1 MVSNEKE
8 RYSFSKLS
16 TFHTC
21 KLDYYQRYILKRKG
35 EGNCYSSYGSLMH
48 SILERYAKGELA
60 LNELVDTF
68 EWEFESSIPEAF
80 PEKLFGKKYDMK
92 GNYYKQG
99 VEFLKNFKGYSDCNI
114 LGVEKSFD
122 VPIDDWTFTGI
133 ADLIF
138 EDSSSTLVVQD
149 YKSKA
154 GFSSKSEK
162 AKYARQPYLYSM
174 WVKEE
179 YGKYPDVLR
188 FLMFRKNITIDIPFD
203 KTEFKEAVGWAKD
216 TVSEIRSCWSYDPTC
231 DSFYGNNL
239 CNHRSYCESRVN

>member
-1 MVSNEKE
+1 M
-8 RYSFSKLS
+8 
-16 TFHTC
+16 
-21 KLDYYQRYILKRKG
+21 KRKG

-48 SILERYAKGELA
+48 SILERYAKGEIA

-68 EWEFESSIPEAF
+68 EWEFESAIQEPF
-80 PEKLFGKKYDMK
+80 PTKLFGKKYDMK

-203 KTEFKEAVGWAKD
+203 ETAFKEAVGWAKD
-216 TVSEIRSCWSYDPTC
+216 TVSEIRSCWSYEPTC
-231 DSFYGNNL
+231 DSFYGNSL